1 MTGAADIIVT
11 VADICFADSIQY
23 AIESYL
29 IHFTQDATV
38 PDDLATRTIKRQERV
53 V

>member
-1 MTGAADIIVT
+1 VNGAADIVVT
-11 VADICFADSIQY
+11 VADIRFADSIQY

-29 IHFTQDATV
+29 IHFTQNGTV
-38 PDDLATRTIKRQERV
+38 PDNLATRTIKRQERV

>member
-1 MTGAADIIVT
+1 MNGAADIVVT
-11 VADICFADSIQY
+11 VADNRFADSIQY

-29 IHFTQDATV
+29 IHFTQKGTV
-38 PDDLATRTIKRQERV
+38 PDNLATRTIRRQERV